1 MHQVLRLDL
10 KIILPVL
17 LTSTFVIVSVAV
29 VRNTYYE
36 TLPEALHNGTTAQ
49 RTQKLTPSTN

>member
-36 TLPEALHNGTTAQ
+36 TLPEALHNGTTD
-49 RTQKLTPSTN
+49 PEIDSVN